1 MRMTTKILP
10 ALLVCAPALVVAQGP
25 GRQRP
30 GQVAPTAARPS
41 DPSAKGTAIIRGRIF
56 LGDGRAA
63 RRAAVRLLRPGDST
77 PRLVS
82 ADLTGRYEFTEVRA
96 GEYRVSAGKPGYLGL
111 EYGQRRPQEPGT
123 LLAITAGETLDHI
136 DVTLPASGAISG
148 RVVDEHGDP
157 VEGVAVTLMQSMF
170 AGNRRQLIT
179 LPAIGGRATDDQ
191 GSYRLFAVPPGQYVV
206 VANPVDAVLPPGYAA
221 TYFPSSA
228 RASGAKPVTV
238 GVSQATVSVD
248 IALARV
254 ATAQLSGIV
263 VDSTGTAAMARV
275 SLIPALRSGGSG
287 IVESL
292 SKVSDREGH
301 FEIAS
306 VAPGPW
312 VLQAVAVAA
321 PGPRPPQ
328 EGEFVSQLVL
338 ASDAGLRDIRLQ
350 LSAGSRVT
358 GRVVFDGTGSGD
370 PAAVT
375 IGTLPA
381 DPDRAPFMI
390 GVVALPNGVVMGTPA
405 TATSP
410 ATGTAQVQSDGTFQ
424 LDGLNGPRR
433 FPAGKSAGS
442 WSVKAVRVNGRDV
455 TDEPLSFG
463 RHDES
468 LSDVEIVLTNRAASI
483 AGVVADAPGQ
493 PAAGCAV
500 IVFASDAN
508 RWYQGSRFLAFTRAR
523 SDGTFDVADLPPGD
537 YYAAAV
543 DWMQGNDSYGE
554 WQDPAFLTLI
564 APRAARVLLAD
575 GQATSVTPRLIVR

>member
-1 MRMTTKILP
+1 MRMTTKILA
-10 ALLVCAPALVVAQGP
+10 ALLVCAPLLVVAQGQEP
-25 GRQRP
+25 QRP
-30 GQVAPTAARPS
+30 GHVAPTAARPS
-41 DPSAKGTAIIRGRIF
+41 DPSAKGTAIIRGRIL

-77 PRLVS
+77 PRAVS
-82 ADLTGRYEFTEVRA
+82 ADLAGRYEFTEVRA

-123 LLAITAGETLDHI
+123 LLAIRAGETLDHV
-136 DVTLPASGAISG
+136 DVTLPVSGAISG

-157 VEGVAVTLMQSMF
+157 VEAVAVTLLQSVF
-170 AGNRRQLIT
+170 AGNRRQLVPV
-179 LPAIGGRATDDQ
+179 PAIGGNATDDQ

-206 VANPVDAVLPPGYAA
+206 GANPVDAVLPPGYTA
-221 TYFPSSA
+221 TYVPGSA
-228 RASGAKPVTV
+228 SASGAKPLTV
-238 GVSQATVSVD
+238 GVSQAALGVD

-254 ATAQLSGIV
+254 ATARLSGIV
-263 VDSTGTAAMARV
+263 VDSTGKAAMARV
-275 SLIPALRSGGSG
+275 SLIPASRSGGGG

-292 SKVSDREGH
+292 SKVSEPDGR

-306 VAPGPW
+306 VAPGVW

-328 EGEFVSQLVL
+328 EGAFVSQLV
-338 ASDAGLRDIRLQ
+338 SVSGAGLRDIRLQ
-350 LSAGSRVT
+350 LSAGSRVM
-358 GRVVFDGTGSGD
+358 GRVVFDGTGSAD
-370 PAAVT
+370 PAAVM

-390 GVVALPNGVVMGTPA
+390 GVVALPNGVVTGTPA

-410 ATGTAQVQSDGTFQ
+410 ATGTAQVQANGTFQ

-433 FPAGKSAGS
+433 FRLARAPAS

-463 RHDES
+463 RQDES

-483 AGVVADAPGQ
+483 GGVVADARGQ

-500 IVFASDAN
+500 IVFATDAD
-508 RWYQGSRFLAFTRAR
+508 RWYQGSRFLTFTRVR
-523 SDGTFDVADLPPGD
+523 SDGTFDVANLPAGD

-543 DWMQGNDSYGE
+543 DWMQGNESYGE
-554 WQDPAFLTLI
+554 WQDPAFLTSI
-564 APRAARVLLAD
+564 TPRAARVLLAD
-575 GQATSVTPRLIVR
+575 GQAMSVTPRLIVR